1 MTRHR
6 QTARRAAAL
15 IATACLCGLGA
26 APVAAADPAAEPNS
40 TPDERFGAAVTALGI
55 PTTPDTDVPALGH
68 QICDLLTTNLAGAVN
83 PVPVVRGV
91 VSTLQSKGLTRA
103 KAGGLLKAA
112 VVSYCPE
119 HAPYLG
125 R

>member
-15 IATACLCGLGA
+15 IATACLGAGA
-26 APVAAADPAAEPNS
+26 APLAAAD

>member
-1 MTRHR
+1 MSRRHR
-6 QTARRAAAL
+6 RVAAVIVL
-15 IATACLCGLGA
+15 ACVGAVA
-26 APVAAADPAAEPNS
+26 APIASAD
-40 TPDERFGAAVTALGI
+40 TPDEQFGAAVTALGI

-83 PVPVVRGV
+83 PVPAVRGV
-91 VSTLQSKGLTRA
+91 VTTLQSKGLTRA

-112 VVSYCPE
+112 VLSYCPE
-119 HAPYLG
+119 HASYIG

>member
-1 MTRHR
+1 MSRRHR
-6 QTARRAAAL
+6 RVAAVIAL
-15 IATACLCGLGA
+15 ACVSAGVA
-26 APVAAADPAAEPNS
+26 APIASAD
-40 TPDERFGAAVTALGI
+40 TPDEQFGAAVTALGI

-83 PVPVVRGV
+83 PVPAVRGV
-91 VSTLQSKGLTRA
+91 VTTLQSKGLTRA

-112 VVSYCPE
+112 VLSYCPE
-119 HAPYLG
+119 HASYVG

>member
-1 MTRHR
+1 MV
-6 QTARRAAAL
+6 AATCIGTVA
-15 IATACLCGLGA
+15 A
-26 APVAAADPAAEPNS
+26 APVVSADPAAEPNS